1 MSVMATLDLLRRHYA
16 LKELE
21 VERLR
26 LQRFFSVFIFAESF
40 RAPATH
46 YSSLVHTVDTRNHT
60 GTSVFPVALPKMAP
74 LPVFF
79 SLFGIGPYSRHRRH
93 TALCPQSG
101 RFHPPSLSSSTRT
114 SKFQSSGHGNKQTH
128 THQCAHA
135 ASCRGAIVVYCVAS
149 SHVWLC
155 TMQRGNLS
163 AV

>member
-79 SLFGIGPYSRHRRH
+79 LFSALVRTVGIVAIRLYVRSPVGFTHRHSLPQREPPNFKVRATGTNRLTHTSVHTQRAAEALLLCTASRLAMCGC
-93 TALCPQSG
+93 ALCS
-101 RFHPPSLSSSTRT
+101 
-114 SKFQSSGHGNKQTH
+114 
-128 THQCAHA
+128 
-135 ASCRGAIVVYCVAS
+135 VV
-149 SHVWLC
+149 
-155 TMQRGNLS
+155 T
-163 AV
+163 